1 MRFLEP
7 HETKRTTYRSLAK
20 KYASDL
26 SRKNEL
32 QQNVPTSTPE
42 TSIADLGWKE
52 LKPSGLRKGKGKQMH
67 VDPEEEALKAEERRL
82 AATVSVFA
90 KPPCPL
96 STEIS
101 KGAPLEAFERAISPL
116 DS

>member
-1 MRFLEP
+1 MRFFEL
-7 HETKRTTYRSLAK
+7 HEIKRTAHCSLAK

-32 QQNVPTSTPE
+32 QQIVPTSTPE
-42 TSIADLGWKE
+42 TSIVDLGWKE
-52 LKPSGLRKGKGKQMH
+52 LKPSKLRKGKGNQMH

-90 KPPCPL
+90 KLPCSL
-96 STEIS
+96 STEIA
-101 KGAPLEAFERAISPL
+101 KGAPLEAFDRAIGPL